1 MFSSIPGLYQL
12 VTHWIQ
18 LCQPSTSP
26 DTDKC
31 PLGDKNHPKLRTTDE
46 KGASQ
51 RRKEKQTPRLT
62 VMGIKKEKGKRKQRY
77 HLAFWVGVGKGL
89 ICHRSYLVALEICSR

>member
-1 MFSSIPGLYQL
+1 MFSSIPVLYQL

-26 DTDKC
+26 DIDKG
-31 PLGDKNHPKLRTTDE
+31 LVGDKNHSKLRTSDE
-46 KGASQ
+46 KGASH

-62 VMGIKKEKGKRKQRY
+62 VMGIKKEKGKGKQRY
-77 HLAFWVGVGKGL
+77 RLAFQVGVGKGL
-89 ICHRSYLVALEICSR
+89 ISHRSYLVALEICSR